1 LHTKEVVEARAS
13 LRYDRRVLK
22 ALQQL
27 WETAQRFGGGDAL
40 SPTLNYECYAAMMRR
55 LYKVVLS
62 SYDAEDA
69 EIEIRKDWLHDARG
83 KDVIDRQLFMDAL
96 FELTDTWTA
105 GVCAYECKL
114 LSHAR
119 GARRRAFV
127 RDAAARCMAHC
138 ACRCKALH
146 CACRCK
152 ALHCACRHPTA

>member
-69 EIEIRKDWLHDARG
+69 EIEIRKDWLHDAHGPVDGGR
-83 KDVIDRQLFMDAL
+83 
-96 FELTDTWTA
+96 
-105 GVCAYECKL
+105 
-114 LSHAR
+114 
-119 GARRRAFV
+119 V
-127 RDAAARCMAHC
+127 RVRM
-138 ACRCKALH
+138 
-146 CACRCK
+146 
-152 ALHCACRHPTA
+152 